1 MTELYPVEGKEREAY
16 MEIMTELHPVQ
27 GGKGKHKETNLE
39 IMTDMD
45 PVTKEGKGRQTW
57 KS

>member
-1 MTELYPVEGKEREAY
+1 